1 MVSSRGTDEGRFDEV
16 LKDWARLRKLAKM
29 GCVKGLRS
37 VSDGKLLGMALLAL
51 VIDTAILLFLR
62 SNEWKKKNRENV
74 EFIFFRV
81 DGRINR
87 AILHARQGRLLLC
100 RCHMSMRRRA
110 SSFLQR
116 ANFTR

>member
-1 MVSSRGTDEGRFDEV
+1 MLIRKEISPVLHEKGSKLVWFGLVSSRGTDEGRFDEV

-62 SNEWKKKNRENV
+62 SNEWKKKKIEKMWNL
-74 EFIFFRV
+74 FFLGSM
-81 DGRINR
+81 DG
-87 AILHARQGRLLLC
+87 
-100 RCHMSMRRRA
+100 
-110 SSFLQR
+110 
-116 ANFTR
+116 

>member
-1 MVSSRGTDEGRFDEV
+1 MINNVDTQGDFSCSAREGVKVGLVSSRGTDEGRFDEV

-62 SNEWKKKNRENV
+62 SNEWKKKKSRKCG
-74 EFIFFRV
+74 IYFF
-81 DGRINR
+81 
-87 AILHARQGRLLLC
+87 
-100 RCHMSMRRRA
+100 
-110 SSFLQR
+110 
-116 ANFTR
+116 

>member
-1 MVSSRGTDEGRFDEV
+1 MVGLDWILGVNNVDTREISPVLARKGVEVGLVSSRGTDEGRFDEV

-62 SNEWKKKNRENV
+62 SNEWKKKKSRKCG
-74 EFIFFRV
+74 IYFF
-81 DGRINR
+81 
-87 AILHARQGRLLLC
+87 
-100 RCHMSMRRRA
+100 
-110 SSFLQR
+110 
-116 ANFTR
+116 